1 MKTRIRKIQ
10 YLSERQLTSILIRSA
25 KMYSQYADTD
35 LLFLFRHSKT
45 EIYEGYEV
53 HFGKRNFMHLA
64 GIKSKTLN
72 AIKFYEACLTGT
84 IKIEDCTPRHTVA
97 NMHAKISIMELLL
110 DFRFSK
116 LYKMGRKNLV
126 TRDNDFEMATGN
138 ASGILGYDSRITTKG
153 SKKISENQLP
163 IPTTL
168 LTNPLTDYCTQ
179 PEKIMFI
186 LQKDSNKQTYDTI
199 FYEIKADLLKT
210 EINDF
215 PVHIQNLIGIDNTS
229 E

>member
-1 MKTRIRKIQ
+1 MKARIRKIQ
-10 YLSERQLTSILIRSA
+10 RLSARQLISILIRSA

-64 GIKSKTLN
+64 GIKSKTLS
-72 AIKFYEACLTGT
+72 AIEFYEACFNGT
-84 IKIEDCTPRHTVA
+84 ITMEDCTPRHTIT
-97 NMHAKISIMELLL
+97 NMHSKISIMEQIL

-116 LYKMGRKNLV
+116 LYKIGKKDLV
-126 TRDNDFEMATGN
+126 THDNDFEMATGN
-138 ASGILGYDSRITTKG
+138 GSGVLGYDSRISSKG
-153 SKKISENQLP
+153 SKRIAEKELP

-168 LTNPLTDYCTQ
+168 LTSPITDYCTQ

-186 LQKDSNKQTYDTI
+186 LQKDSNMQTYDTV
-199 FYEIKADLLKT
+199 FYEIKSGLLQT
-210 EINDF
+210 ESDKF
-215 PVHIQNLIGIDNTS
+215 PLHIQNLIGVDNTS